1 MAEDLGEELGEEFQE
16 ELGEEFGEESKEA
29 VGTREQRLKRNVSLM
44 SMTSYVTSL
53 LHYPIRINSNSAAVL
68 GGLPR
73 NQIMVESRQRRGP
86 CLGFKAQSRCPWL
99 GMCVHEVERFLEFRN
114 PHGADLGQG
123 SDVNPI
129 AVGLPLVD
137 AFR

>member
-1 MAEDLGEELGEEFQE
+1 MPLLFILHD
-16 ELGEEFGEESKEA
+16 
-29 VGTREQRLKRNVSLM
+29 SLR
-44 SMTSYVTSL
+44 TNL
-53 LHYPIRINSNSAAVL
+53 NSAAVL
-68 GGLPR
+68 GGLPS
-73 NQIMVESRQRRGP
+73 NQIMVEFRQRRGP
-86 CLGFKAQSRCPWL
+86 CLGFKAQSRLPWL